1 MADKAISLGKGFNGG
16 TQVTLYGDSFEELH
30 KLLSPVYGEV
40 AAKELLVAAFQDLA
54 SNFSVTAAAVSNV
67 NAQLGPVTE
76 VAAPPFQAPYTST
89 VGVPLAQP
97 TAGAV
102 PTAAPVAAT
111 PPGLNYPGNCQ
122 HGQRTYKDSMAR
134 GRAWRRWEC
143 AIPWSKGVEGRCTP
157 VNVDA

>member
-30 KLLSPVYGEV
+30 ALLTPVYGEV

-54 SNFSVTAAAVSNV
+54 SNFSTTAAAVSAI
-67 NAQLGPVTE
+67 NAAVGPVTE

-102 PTAAPVAAT
+102 PAAAPVAAT
-111 PPGLNYPGNCQ
+111 PCSRTRSGVCDQSFRRPPRRALLGVL
-122 HGQRTYKDSMAR
+122 QRRTICHQERQASLPRQA
-134 GRAWRRWEC
+134 
-143 AIPWSKGVEGRCTP
+143 
-157 VNVDA
+157 